1 MREHVSRVRASCRAA
16 AKRKTSR
23 SLNLPAKT
31 GKIPASTIPRNVFT
45 LAIRLRIRTGRK
57 RHRHRPYLRNWE
69 SGCDWSHGEGRWMN
83 IRPNPVRV
91 IELGNFEVD
100 RSEARDREILINL
113 SLLGTPLLIMDGTYI
128 WVNGAS
134 WFDAS
139 TPTEIDIS

>member
-1 MREHVSRVRASCRAA
+1 MNEY
-16 AKRKTSR
+16 
-23 SLNLPAKT
+23 
-31 GKIPASTIPRNVFT
+31 ST
-45 LAIRLRIRTGRK
+45 
-57 RHRHRPYLRNWE
+57 E
-69 SGCDWSHGEGRWMN
+69 SM
-83 IRPNPVRV
+83 RV

-139 TPTEIDIS
+139 TPTEIGHVVRIEGKNAGYFRKSFA